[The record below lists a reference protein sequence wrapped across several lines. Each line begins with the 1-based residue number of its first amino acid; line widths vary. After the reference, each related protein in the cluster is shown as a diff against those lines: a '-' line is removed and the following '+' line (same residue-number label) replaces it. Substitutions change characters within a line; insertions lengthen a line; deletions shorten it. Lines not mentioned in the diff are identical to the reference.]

1 MIAYYEQGGV
11 CYGALG
17 GRLPEGAR
25 PVPAPFA
32 PLVFLVNRDP
42 LRSRG
47 IFAVHAPSEVLEAEG
62 PSLLL
67 PPAEGSLEPAAD
79 AIIRREGACV
89 LNTAFTRCFEVLE
102 RFLHPKTTGLRLTVA
117 GLGDVGGTVLTGL
130 TLLGE
135 VISEIG
141 VFDFYT
147 PLMDRYELE
156 LNQVLSTHEGRPM
169 PKIVVRKSE
178 DLFDCDAF
186 LFTATKGVP
195 PVGSDVRD
203 VRMAQYAANRDL
215 LKGYAQ
221 QARDCGF
228 TGLFCQISDPVDHLA
243 RSVFLN
249 SNRNDAGEL
258 DFSGLL
264 PEQIQGYGL
273 GVMEARA
280 RYYANKHSIDFQNGA
295 VFGPHGQE
303 LIVAND
309 TGDGYDDAVSCSL
322 TADTV
327 KANLVVRDL
336 GFKPYIAPGLSSAA
350 ISILATLTGRWH
362 DGALPM
368 DGAYFGCQS
377 RMTRF
382 GPALLRRPLH
392 PQLYERICRVH
403 GLLKEFDY
411 DG

>member
-1 MIAYYEQGGV
+1 MIAYYESNGV
-11 CYGALG
+11 CFGDLG
-17 GRLPEGAR
+17 GRLPQGAQ
-25 PVPAPFA
+25 PVQAPFS
-32 PLVFLVNRDP
+32 PLVFLVDRDP

-47 IFAVHAPSEVLEAEG
+47 IFAVRTPGEVLEEEG

-67 PPAEGSLEPAAD
+67 PAPVGTLDPAAD
-79 AIIRREGACV
+79 AIIARDGACV
-89 LNTAFTRCFEVLE
+89 LNTAFVRCFDVLE
-102 RFLHPKTTGLRLTVA
+102 AFLHPKTTGLRVTVA

-130 TLLGE
+130 TLLGNC
-135 VISEIG
+135 ISEIG
-141 VFDFYT
+141 VFDFYE
-147 PLMDRYELE
+147 PLTRRYELE
-156 LNQVLSTHEGRPM
+156 LNQVLPTTDGRSM
-169 PKIVVRKSE
+169 PRIVIRTPE
-178 DLFDCDAF
+178 TLFDCDVF

-195 PVGSDVRD
+195 PVGSDVKD
-203 VRMAQYAANRDL
+203 VRMVQYAANRDL
-215 LKGYAQ
+215 LKDYAR
-221 QARDCGF
+221 QARDCGY

-249 SNRNDAGEL
+249 SNRNAEETL

-280 RYYANKHSIDFQNGA
+280 RYYANKHAINFENGA

-309 TGDGYDDAVSCSL
+309 TGDGYNDAVSCSL

-327 KANLVVRDL
+327 KANLAVRDL

-350 ISILATLTGRWH
+350 ISVLATVTGRWH

-377 RMTRF
+377 RMTKY
-382 GPALLRRPLH
+382 GPELLRRPLH
-392 PQLYERICRVH
+392 PQLYDRICRVH
-403 GLLKEFDY
+403 RLLKEFDY

>member
-1 MIAYYEQGGV
+1 MIQYYEWNGI
-11 CYGALG
+11 CCAPLG
-17 GRLPEGAR
+17 GHLPDGAR
-25 PVPAPFA
+25 SVAEPFS
-32 PLVFLVNRDP
+32 PLVFLVERDP
-42 LRSRG
+42 MHSRG
-47 IFAVHAPSEVLEAEG
+47 IFCVRTPAEVTEPEG
-62 PSLLL
+62 PGLLL
-67 PPAEGSLEPAAD
+67 PSGEGGIDPRAD
-79 AIIRREGACV
+79 DIIHQDGACV
-89 LNTAFTRCFEVLE
+89 LNTAFARCFDVLP

-135 VISEIG
+135 CISEIG
-141 VFDFYT
+141 IFDFYE
-147 PLMDRYELE
+147 PLGRRYEME
-156 LNQVLSTHEGRPM
+156 LNQVLSTYDGRTM
-169 PKIVVRKSE
+169 PKIVIRKQE
-178 DLFDCDAF
+178 ELFDCDAF

-203 VRMAQYAANRDL
+203 VRMAQYAANREL
-215 LKGYAQ
+215 LREYAQ
-221 QARDCGF
+221 QARKCHYS
-228 TGLFCQISDPVDHLA
+228 GLFCQISDPVDHLA

-249 SNRNDAGEL
+249 SNRDSKGTL

-280 RYYANKHSIDFQNGA
+280 RYYAGKHGIDFTHGA

-309 TGDGYDDAVSCSL
+309 TGDGYDDALSCSL
-322 TADTV
+322 TRDTV
-327 KANLVVRDL
+327 TANLAVRDL

-350 ISILATLTGRWH
+350 ISILRTLTGQWH

-377 RMTRF
+377 RLTRF
-382 GPALLRRPLH
+382 GPELLRRPLH
-392 PQLYERICRVH
+392 PALYERICRVH
-403 GLLKEFDY
+403 GQLKEFDY